1 MTPSDAAR
9 LIAGLAPRTQGA
21 EPLHPLSLAVLLA
34 LQTPGALSTM
44 EVLAALD
51 LPSVGTLSPYLHALQ
66 AAGYVERHRHPH
78 DRRKTVCEITAKG
91 RQLLRSA
98 RRPLSSTSTVLAPEQ
113 VGGVGGDD
121 T

>member
-1 MTPSDAAR
+1 MNPAEAAR

-21 EPLHPLSLAVLLA
+21 EPLHPLSLAILLA

-51 LPSVGTLSPYLHALQ
+51 LSSIGTLSPYLRVLH
-66 AAGYVERHRHPH
+66 AAGYVERRRHPH
-78 DRRKTVCEITAKG
+78 DHRKTVCEITAKG

-98 RRPLSSTSTVLAPEQ
+98 RRPLLPTSEDQ
-113 VGGVGGDD
+113 G
-121 T
+121 